1 MRRDIRRRNDV
12 VFRRIAM
19 LRSLERDIRFR
30 SGGVVLEG
38 GGGGNRE
45 GGMVLEGGNR
55 GGGCGTKGGGIIE
68 EMVWY

>member
-12 VFRRIAM
+12 VFQRIAM

-38 GGGGNRE
+38 GGG
-45 GGMVLEGGNR
+45 V
-55 GGGCGTKGGGIIE
+55 IE
-68 EMVWY
+68 KEVWY